1 LFRET
6 LRVRQVFDQTANV
19 GVVGLEIILHI
30 TGLGVG
36 LEKDVVLLAV
46 DHVFYVS
53 LVFVPVDVNV
63 EGGGVGLEV
72 DVVVLGQG
80 GGAGVGSGGE
90 WASFGEVL

>member
-6 LRVRQVFDQTANV
+6 LRVRQVSDKTANV
-19 GVVGLEIILHI
+19 GVVGLEVILHI

-46 DHVFYVS
+46 DHVFDVS
-53 LVFVPVDVNV
+53 LVLVAVDVDV
-63 EGGGVGLEV
+63 EGWGVGLGV

-80 GGAGVGSGGE
+80 GGAGVGSCGE
-90 WASFGEVL
+90 WAGFGEVL